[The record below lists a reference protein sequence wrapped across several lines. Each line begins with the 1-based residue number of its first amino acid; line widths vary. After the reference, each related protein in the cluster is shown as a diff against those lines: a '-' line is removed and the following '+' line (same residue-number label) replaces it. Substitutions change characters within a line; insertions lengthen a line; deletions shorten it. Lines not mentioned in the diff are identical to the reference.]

1 MSLGKSQEA
10 IWPSVEP
17 RIPLRGPHEACF
29 NTFLMLHLVGF
40 FQEVGQMSKTDT
52 PITNMWMLVEG
63 EGKNDPP
70 GTLFQVVPAFYR
82 VAKTPVDSK

>member
-1 MSLGKSQEA
+1 MS
-10 IWPSVEP
+10 
-17 RIPLRGPHEACF
+17 R
-29 NTFLMLHLVGF
+29 
-40 FQEVGQMSKTDT
+40 TDT

-70 GTLFQVVPAFYR
+70 GILFQVIPAFYR